1 MIAITFRSA
10 ARVCAVLFI
19 FIATLAY
26 AKAVTVSPTSIQF
39 PNQRVGTT
47 SAAYTVTVQNDPK
60 GKLQIS
66 GIQASAPFSQTNN
79 CGSSLGPNQSCTIQV
94 TFSPTAMQAYS
105 GTLSI
110 SNSGPGSPEV
120 VALSG
125 SGVVPVTFSPAQV
138 SFSNQATGT
147 TSSAHAV
154 TMTNNLSTTLAI
166 SSIQTAAPFAVTS
179 NCGSS
184 LAGGASCTLS
194 VTFSPTAAQSYT
206 GAITVMDSD
215 ASSPQTIPLS
225 GTGVSSGT
233 VAYTPKLLAFPNQAL
248 NSTSAPLTTTIT
260 NNETSAISIT
270 GITTAAPFAQ
280 TNNCG
285 TSLPAGQSCTVS
297 VTFTPTAVQ
306 YYSGTL
312 TITDSATSPLTV
324 SLTGNGIQA
333 VKWSPSAVS
342 FPQQAVGTTSSGYA
356 VTLTNEQ
363 TGPLTISSIQTA
375 APFAQTNNCGTSL
388 PGGQSC
394 TITVTFSP
402 TAVQYYSGNLT
413 VTDDA
418 TNSPQ
423 VIGLSGN
430 GVVAVTTVPKT
441 GGLYFVHQI
450 VNTSS
455 TPQPVTLTN
464 NMSTPLTFSGITS
477 SAVFPFTTNCGDGN
491 GGGTLAAGASCTIQV
506 SFVPTDTVT
515 YNVNLTINSNSPAG
529 PVSVPLTGTG
539 ISATPGAMVN
549 VKPHGPCMLPG
560 ETMQFTADVTNISN
574 TAVSWYVN
582 GVLGGNSTVGTITS
596 SGAYTAPT
604 TANTYVIKAVSQSN
618 TSVSGTA
625 SASVTS
631 TPNYQIY
638 PFVSSIPTGGQQ
650 TFQAQDCQVPDQ
662 RPVTFTVDNIAG
674 GNSTVGTVS
683 STGVYTAPATAGKH
697 TVRVT
702 DATLNKTSGAV
713 VTVFSSITADFGG
726 RANNT
731 AVVPA
736 NMFGYGRG
744 ESIHSTA
751 DRQLLTQGGLTVSRM
766 SAQIW
771 NVFKNGSTPNWTLI
785 DPMIAQVQ
793 AAGQHAILQMNQSP
807 PWLEPT
813 SGSCAGNSFAAPT
826 DNNQWATIA
835 AEYVAHMDATFP
847 GVVQDYEIWNE
858 PNSAGMCSTQD
869 HMTTYMALYAAA
881 APAMKAQAAQDGV
894 SIRIGGP
901 VLSGYSATWFQ
912 TLMSNTGTAP
922 YVDFL
927 SYHQYFFGSGQLQAQ
942 WDQYTGDPS
951 LYEDEQDP
959 TIGAQGNYGR
969 VVQLAAQ
976 GSQPLGAQVP
986 IYVTEY
992 NTNWSF
998 FEDCCRNDP
1007 TYAPVFNALWVTDM
1021 LDSIYNN
1028 IAHVPNHMDYFA
1040 GNAYP
1045 YFCLIGVQDS
1055 GSDCLYSTG
1064 ATPVPYPQ
1072 YYPYDLIAS
1081 PQYLGLS
1088 AGGYMAKSISTPT
1101 GGGGLATTAFYTAN
1115 NDAVVITNPTSTAY
1129 SQITVTLANPG
1140 LTGTQGTLYQ
1150 IVNGSQVTTTP
1161 ISFTVS
1167 GTNLTTTISVP
1178 AYSVQAVSLP

>member
-1 MIAITFRSA
+1 MKELRLRSA
-10 ARVCAVLFI
+10 AGVCTVVLALF
-19 FIATLAY
+19 TVTAY
-26 AKAVTVSPTSIQF
+26 ARSATVSPSQMQF

-47 SAAYTVTVQNDPK
+47 SSALSVTLQNDRH

-66 GIQASAPFSQTNN
+66 GIQVAAPFAQTNN
-79 CGSSLGPNQSCTIQV
+79 CGRSLGPNQQCTIAV
-94 TFSPTAMQAYS
+94 TFAPTAMQSYS
-105 GTLSI
+105 ASLVISDNA
-110 SNSGPGSPEV
+110 SNSPQT

-125 SGVVPVTFSPAQV
+125 SGVMGVSFSPAQV
-138 SFSNQATGT
+138 SFPNQATGT
-147 TSSAHAV
+147 TSSASAIR
-154 TMTNNLSTTLAI
+154 MTNSGSTALAI
-166 SSIQTAAPFAVTS
+166 SSIQTAAPFAVTN
-179 NCGSS
+179 NCGGS
-184 LAGGASCTLS
+184 LAAGGSCTLS
-194 VTFSPTAAQSYT
+194 VTFSPTAVQSYS

-215 ASSPQTIPLS
+215 ASSPQTMPLS
-225 GTGVSSGT
+225 GAGVSSGT

-260 NNETSAISIT
+260 NNESSAVSIT
-270 GITTAAPFAQ
+270 GISTAAPFAE
-280 TNNCG
+280 TSNCG
-285 TSLPAGQSCTVS
+285 TSLGAGQSCTVS
-297 VTFTPTAVQ
+297 VTFSPTVVK
-306 YYSGTL
+306 YYTGTL

-333 VKWSPSAVS
+333 VKWSPAAVS
-342 FPQQAVGTTSSGYA
+342 FPQEAVGTTSSGVA
-356 VTLTNEQ
+356 VTVTNEQ
-363 TGPLTISSIQTA
+363 SGPLTISSIQTA

-388 PGGQSC
+388 AGGQSC
-394 TITVTFSP
+394 TVTVTFSP

-413 VTDDA
+413 ITDDG

-423 VIGLSGN
+423 VIGLNGN
-430 GVVAVTTVPKT
+430 GVVAVATLPKV

-464 NMSTPLTFSGITS
+464 NLNTPLTFSGISS

-506 SFVPTDTVT
+506 SFDPTSTVT
-515 YNVNLTINSNSPAG
+515 YNVNLTINSNSPGGA
-529 PVSVPLTGTG
+529 VVVPLTGTG
-539 ISATPGAMVN
+539 ISGTQGAMVN
-549 VKPHGPCMLPG
+549 VKPHAPCLTPG
-560 ETMQFTADVTNISN
+560 ETLQFAADVTSISN

-582 GVLGGNSTVGTITS
+582 GVLGGNSTVGTISS
-596 SGAYTAPT
+596 SGAYTAPP
-604 TANTYVIKAVSQSN
+604 TANSYQIKAVSQGN
-618 TSVSGTA
+618 TSISGTA
-625 SASVTS
+625 YASVTT

-674 GNSTVGTVS
+674 GNGTVGTVS
-683 STGVYTAPATAGKH
+683 STGVYTAPATPGKH

-702 DATLNKTSGAV
+702 DAALGRTSGAV
-713 VTVFSSITADFGG
+713 VTVFSAITADFGG

-813 SGSCAGNSFAAPT
+813 SGACAGNAFAAPT
-826 DNNQWATIA
+826 DNTQWATIA
-835 AEYVAHMDATFP
+835 VEYVAHMDATFP

-858 PNSAGMCSTQD
+858 PNSTGMCSTQD

-881 APAMKAQAAQDGV
+881 APGMKAQASQDGATV
-894 SIRIGGP
+894 RVGGP
-901 VLSGYSATWFQ
+901 VVAGYAATWFQ
-912 TLMSNTGTAP
+912 TLMSNPSTAP

-927 SYHQYFFGSGQLQAQ
+927 SYHQYLFGSSQLQVQ

-959 TIGAQGNYGR
+959 SVGAQGVYSR

-998 FEDCCRNDP
+998 FQDCCRNDP
-1007 TYAPVFNALWVTDM
+1007 TYAPVFNALYAMDM
-1021 LDSIYNN
+1021 LNSVYNN
-1028 IAHVPNHMDYFA
+1028 VAHVPNQLDYFA

-1072 YYPYDLIAS
+1072 YYAYDLIAS
-1081 PQYLGLS
+1081 PQYLGL
-1088 AGGYMAKSISTPT
+1088 ATGGYMAKSISTPT

-1115 NDAVVITNPTSTAY
+1115 KDAVVITNPTSTPY

-1167 GTNLTTTISVP
+1167 GTNATTTINVP